1 VEQSNTILNRLTQIC
16 GYADYILVTVRN
28 LSGLEAMSAEV
39 SREVGIAGPGSKPH
53 KTKCMR
59 FSAFPSRRL
68 VKRATINGVT
78 YEGVAEII
86 YFDSLISND
95 VMIIAWKKK

>member
-1 VEQSNTILNRLTQIC
+1 
-16 GYADYILVTVRN
+16 
-28 LSGLEAMSAEV
+28 
-39 SREVGIAGPGSKPH
+39 
-53 KTKCMR
+53 MR